1 MTTETSKTTSK
12 TTGRKR
18 EPRARD
24 FPSHRP
30 LSREAIAML
39 EATGECLTLPW
50 PADGGAGRDKRLE
63 LIESR
68 ASRLRGAL
76 SGLEHGSCSAGS
88 VTRSARGIT
97 GHAPVDYAAETPGL
111 AAGKDALLQRY
122 LAQMPER

>member
-18 EPRARD
+18 EPRPRD

-30 LSREAIAML
+30 LSREVIAML
-39 EATGECLTLPW
+39 EAIGECLTVPW
-50 PADGGAGRDKRLE
+50 PADWGADRDKRLE

-88 VTRSARGIT
+88 VTRPARGIT
-97 GHAPVDYAAETPGL
+97 EHAPVNHAAETPEL